1 MSVQVGKGSK
11 LGVIAVLGTTQTLAW
26 ASTYYLPAI
35 LADRISDE
43 LGMTSSWFFA
53 AFSGSL
59 VVAAIV
65 GPRVG
70 RTVDAIGGREVLAAS
85 NVIIAI
91 GLAALAFAHSQPML
105 WFAWLVLGLGM
116 GVGLYDT
123 AFAALGRVYG
133 TDARSAITGITLV
146 AGFASTVGWPL
157 TAWGATELGWRETCL
172 AWSVANLLLGLPLNY
187 FQLPK
192 PTNVAAARQNEGKP
206 HVPIDRTMI
215 VLGLAFAASWMVVA
229 AMAVHLPRL
238 LEAAGATSVQAVA
251 AGALIGPAQVGARL
265 LEASVLKR
273 FHPMVSARLSVALHP
288 IGAAVLALFGA
299 TAAPG
304 AFAVLHG
311 AGSGILTIA
320 RGTVP
325 LAMFGAQN
333 YGYRLGLLGA
343 PSRVAMAAAPL
354 LFGLLIERYGAGVLV
369 FSSALSLGALFGLCM
384 LKAGRHQPN

>member
-1 MSVQVGKGSK
+1 MSVQVRKGSK
-11 LGVIAVLGTTQTLAW
+11 LGVIAVLGTTQTPAW

-35 LADRISDE
+35 LADWISDE
-43 LGMTSSWFFA
+43 LGIPSSWFFA
-53 AFSGSL
+53 TFSGSL
-59 VVAAIV
+59 VVAAMV

-85 NVIIAI
+85 NLIIAI
-91 GLAALAFAHSQPML
+91 GLAALAFAHAQPML

-123 AFAALGRVYG
+123 AFAALGRIYG
-133 TDARSAITGITLV
+133 TDARSAITGITLA

-172 AWSVANLLLGLPLNY
+172 AWSAANLLLGLPLNY
-187 FQLPK
+187 FLLPK
-192 PTNVAAARQNEGKP
+192 PTDVAAARQSEGKP
-206 HVPIDRTMI
+206 HVPIGRTMI
-215 VLGLAFAASWMVVA
+215 ILGLAFAASWMVVA

-265 LEASVLKR
+265 LEASVLKH

-299 TAAPG
+299 AAAPG

-325 LAMFGAQN
+325 LAMFGPEN

-354 LFGLLIERYGAGVLV
+354 LFGLLIERYGAGALV
-369 FSSALSLGALFGLCM
+369 FSSALSLGALIGLCT
-384 LKAGRHQPN
+384 LKAGRQRS

>member
-1 MSVQVGKGSK
+1 
-11 LGVIAVLGTTQTLAW
+11 LGTTQTLAW

-43 LGMTSSWFFA
+43 LGIPSSWFFA
-53 AFSGSL
+53 TFSGSL
-59 VVAAIV
+59 VVAAMV

-85 NVIIAI
+85 NLIIAI
-91 GLAALAFAHSQPML
+91 GLAALAFAHAQPML

-123 AFAALGRVYG
+123 AFAALGRIYG
-133 TDARSAITGITLV
+133 TDARSAITGITLA

-172 AWSVANLLLGLPLNY
+172 AWSAANLLLGLPLNY
-187 FQLPK
+187 FLLPK
-192 PTNVAAARQNEGKP
+192 PTDVAAARQSEGKP
-206 HVPIDRTMI
+206 HVPIGRTMI
-215 VLGLAFAASWMVVA
+215 ILGLAFAASWMVVA

-265 LEASVLKR
+265 LEASVLKH

-299 TAAPG
+299 AAAPG

-325 LAMFGAQN
+325 LAMFGPEN

-354 LFGLLIERYGAGVLV
+354 LFGLLIERYGAGALV
-369 FSSALSLGALFGLCM
+369 FSSALSLGALIGLCT
-384 LKAGRHQPN
+384 LKAGRQRS